1 MQIGAWSINFFD
13 PFENLVLLVLL
24 LVFTTLAFYS
34 FAFMRKNRA
43 SRFGNIKTL
52 ERVHGFR
59 RFHISPG
66 ILILKLFI
74 VSTLFLVATDSLQV
88 GRLQPIADT
97 DYVILIDTSLSMTQT
112 DYNPNRLTAAK
123 NIASDWVR
131 VIPNGTHVG
140 LIAFSR
146 DLGVTVDLTLN
157 KDRIR
162 DEIARV
168 EVDLNQTGA
177 SPDFAIQYAVNMLN
191 DSTNKRAIL
200 LFTDGTSEVDPST
213 IALAQNF
220 NVRIFAFGIGSED
233 AREYDLSSIPEELWD
248 TFDRLEFNFSR
259 LERLSSLTNGTAYQI
274 GNQNELQQAF
284 RDATYQESA
293 IQLNSAF
300 YVLILIAL
308 ISILE
313 LFVYAHLG
321 GI

>member
-1 MQIGAWSINFFD
+1 MNVHD

-34 FAFMRKNRA
+34 FAFLRRKRA

-52 ERVHGFR
+52 ERVHGFK
-59 RFHISPG
+59 RFHLSPS

-74 VSTLFLVATDSLQV
+74 VSMLFLVATDSLQV

-97 DYVILIDTSLSMTQT
+97 DYVILIDTSPSMTQT

-123 NIASDWVR
+123 NIASDWIR
-131 VIPNGTHVG
+131 VIPNGTQVG
-140 LIAFSR
+140 LVSFSR
-146 DLGVTVDLTLN
+146 DLGVTVDLTFN
-157 KDRIR
+157 KDRVR

-168 EVDLNQTGA
+168 EVDLNQTGG
-177 SPDFAIQYAVNMLN
+177 SPDFAIQYAANMLN
-191 DSTNKRAIL
+191 GSTNKRAIL
-200 LFTDGTSEVDPST
+200 LFTDGTSEVDQST
-213 IALAQNF
+213 IALAQTLS
-220 NVRIFAFGIGSED
+220 VQIYAFGIGSED
-233 AREYDLSSIPEELWD
+233 QREYDLSSIPEEFWD

-259 LERLSSLTNGTAYQI
+259 LEFLSEQTNGTAYQI
-274 GNQNELQQAF
+274 ANQNELRQAF
-284 RDATYQESA
+284 LDATYQESA